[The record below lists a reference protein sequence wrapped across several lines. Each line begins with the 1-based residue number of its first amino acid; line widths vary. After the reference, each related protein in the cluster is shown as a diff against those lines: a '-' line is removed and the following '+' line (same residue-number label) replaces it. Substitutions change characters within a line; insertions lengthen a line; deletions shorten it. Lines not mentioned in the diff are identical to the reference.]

1 MKLLR
6 PVALTLS
13 IALMSTSC
21 VGNFRLFN
29 TLAQW
34 NHKGLGDKW
43 LSEIIFVGLTIIPVY
58 AICYAADA
66 VIFNSIE
73 FWTGDNPIKN
83 VKLGDSEYSIKKT
96 GDGVVSLHNEEGQS
110 FSAKLTG
117 KNKVEFKSLT
127 GETVTV
133 EKLDGKFKI
142 TQDGIVK
149 FFRPETAKLAL
160 NN

>member
-1 MKLLR
+1 M
-6 PVALTLS
+6 
-13 IALMSTSC
+13 
-21 VGNFRLFN
+21 VG
-29 TLAQW
+29 
-34 NHKGLGDKW
+34 
-43 LSEIIFVGLTIIPVY
+43 EIIFVGHQIPVY